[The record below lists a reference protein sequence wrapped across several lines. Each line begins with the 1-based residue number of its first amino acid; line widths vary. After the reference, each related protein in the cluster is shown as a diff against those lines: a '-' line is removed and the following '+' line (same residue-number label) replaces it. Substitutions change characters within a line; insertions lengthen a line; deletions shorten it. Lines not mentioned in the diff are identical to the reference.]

1 MNRENVD
8 APMRP
13 QPPWTVTHGDE
24 QAETYIGSGQK
35 DGQQSD
41 VSG

>member
-1 MNRENVD
+1 VNREYVD
-8 APMRP
+8 TPMRP

-24 QAETYIGSGQK
+24 QAEADVGGGQK
-35 DGQQSD
+35 DGKQSD